1 VTPRERVVCVL
12 NHEEPDRVPLFM
24 GASGATSM
32 LTPLYEKFK
41 THFGVGGPTRFL
53 SRPSQQVMIDERI
66 RDRLGAD
73 GQPIVPGPPISTLAK
88 DISEDCLVD
97 AFGTTW
103 RRRPGNIYY
112 EIHDHPLR
120 NATIDDLERYPWPD
134 LAHPSRFTH
143 LRAEAKALQESGQAV
158 LLFVGAG
165 IFSPAYEMRGVEQ
178 LLFDLA
184 GNEDFATALLAK
196 LEKLHTACLVAA
208 LREVGQYVDIVITGD
223 DVANQAGPMMSPA
236 MYRRLIKPHH
246 AKMFA
251 AIRENT
257 QAKIYL
263 HSCGNVYRL
272 IGDFIELGVQLL
284 NPVQVSAGEMG
295 DTARLKREFGD
306 RLSFLGGID
315 TQRVLPFGT
324 PEDVRAEVRRR
335 IGDLAPGGGYIAA
348 AVHCL
353 QPDVPMEN
361 VLAMCDEV
369 LKAGQYPL
377 RIGR

>member
-1 VTPRERVVCVL
+1 MNPRERVLSAL

-41 THFGVGGPTRFL
+41 ARFGVDGPTHLL
-53 SRPSQQVMIDERI
+53 SRSAQQAMIDPRV

-73 GQPIVPGPPISTLAK
+73 GQPIVPGPAVSTLGKEISADCFV
-88 DISEDCLVD
+88 DI
-97 AFGTTW
+97 FGTTW
-103 RRRPGNIYY
+103 RRTPGNIYF
-112 EIHDHPLR
+112 EISDHPLR

-134 LAHPSRFTH
+134 LAHPSRFTGM
-143 LRAEAKALQESGQAV
+143 RERAKALQESGQAV
-158 LLFVGAG
+158 LLFTGAG

-184 GNEDFATALLAK
+184 GNEDFATALLTK
-196 LEKLHTACLVAA
+196 LEELSTACLVAA
-208 LREVGQYVDIVITGD
+208 LREIGEYVDIVVTGD
-223 DVANQAGPMMSPA
+223 DVASQAGPMMSPA

-246 AKMFA
+246 ARMFA

-257 QAKIYL
+257 KAKIYL
-263 HSCGNVYRL
+263 HSCGNVYKL
-272 IGDFIELGVQLL
+272 IEDFIEVGVDLL

-306 RLSFLGGID
+306 RLSFCGGID
-315 TQRVLPFGT
+315 TQKVLPFGR

-335 IGDLAPGGGYIAA
+335 IRDLAPGGGYIAA

-361 VLAMCDEV
+361 ILAMCDEV
-369 LKAGQYPL
+369 VKAGRYPL
-377 RIGR
+377 QL